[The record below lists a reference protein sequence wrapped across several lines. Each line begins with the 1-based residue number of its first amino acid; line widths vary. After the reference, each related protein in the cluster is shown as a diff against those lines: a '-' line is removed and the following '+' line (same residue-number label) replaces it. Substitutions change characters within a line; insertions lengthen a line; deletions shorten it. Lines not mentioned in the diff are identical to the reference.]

1 MGYQK
6 IDEINGNYRVVR
18 SSIAGD
24 LNLINTIE
32 AEGWKLLFT
41 DSNSTNTYY
50 YFTKRPIILT
60 LTARDRGRVEEI
72 IKALEFLE
80 EDKLISYYD
89 EINFLKGLIY
99 DK

>member
-6 IDEINGNYRVVR
+6 LDETNGNYRVVS
-18 SSIAGD
+18 SSIAGNLD
-24 LNLINTIE
+24 LINTIE

-41 DSNSTNTYY
+41 GLNGTDTYY
-50 YFTKRPIILT
+50 YFTKRPVIPT
-60 LTARDRGRVEEI
+60 LTPKDRGHVEEI

-80 EDKLISYYD
+80 EDQLVSYYD

-99 DK
+99 G

>member
-6 IDEINGNYRVVR
+6 LDEINGNYRVVR

-24 LNLINTIE
+24 LNLINIIE
-32 AEGWKLLFT
+32 AEGWKLLFA
-41 DSNSTNTYY
+41 DSSSINTYY

-60 LTARDRGRVEEI
+60 LTPKDRGHFEEI

>member
-6 IDEINGNYRVVR
+6 LDEINGNYRVVN
-18 SSIAGD
+18 SSIAGNLD
-24 LNLINTIE
+24 LINTIE
-32 AEGWKLLFT
+32 TEGWKLLFT
-41 DSNSTNTYY
+41 DSNSTDTYY
-50 YFTKRPIILT
+50 YFTKRPILLA

-99 DK
+99 NK

>member
-6 IDEINGNYRVVR
+6 LDEINGNYRVVR

-24 LNLINTIE
+24 LDLINTIE

-41 DSNSTNTYY
+41 GLNGIDTYY

-60 LTARDRGRVEEI
+60 LTPKDRGHVEEI

>member
-6 IDEINGNYRVVR
+6 VDEINGNYRVVN
-18 SSIAGD
+18 STISGD
-24 LNLINTIE
+24 LDLINAIE
-32 AEGWKLLFT
+32 LEGWKLLFAN
-41 DSNSTNTYY
+41 SNGTTIYY
-50 YFTKRPIILT
+50 YFTKRPITLT

-89 EINFLKGLIY
+89 EIDFLKGLIY
-99 DK
+99 GK

>member
-6 IDEINGNYRVVR
+6 LDEINGNYRVVS
-18 SSIAGD
+18 SSIAGNLD
-24 LNLINTIE
+24 LINTIE

-41 DSNSTNTYY
+41 GPKGTDTYY

-60 LTARDRGRVEEI
+60 LTSKDRGHVEEI

>member
-6 IDEINGNYRVVR
+6 LDEINGNYRVVR

-32 AEGWKLLFT
+32 AEGWKLLFA

-50 YFTKRPIILT
+50 YFTKRPIILS
-60 LTARDRGRVEEI
+60 LTARDRGHVEEI

-89 EINFLKGLIY
+89 EIDFLKGLIY
-99 DK
+99 VK